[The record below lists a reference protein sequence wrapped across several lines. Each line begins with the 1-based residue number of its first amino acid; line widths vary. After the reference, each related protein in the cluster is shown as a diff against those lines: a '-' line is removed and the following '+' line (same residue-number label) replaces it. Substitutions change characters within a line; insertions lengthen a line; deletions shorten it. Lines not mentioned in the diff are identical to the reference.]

1 MADDIVAHFV
11 TSIRERRRPWCD
23 TTVGLHIAEQ
33 QTMAYRSAQTG
44 QTIDLTTTFVL
55 PWEREPSL
63 MSLADD

>member
-1 MADDIVAHFV
+1 
-11 TSIRERRRPWCD
+11 
-23 TTVGLHIAEQ
+23 
-33 QTMAYRSAQTG
+33 MAYRSAQTG